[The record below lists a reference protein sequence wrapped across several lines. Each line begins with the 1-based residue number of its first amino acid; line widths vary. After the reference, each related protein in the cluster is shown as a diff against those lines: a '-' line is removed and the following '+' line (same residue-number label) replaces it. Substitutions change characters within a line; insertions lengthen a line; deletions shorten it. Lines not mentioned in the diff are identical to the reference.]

1 METTVSDCVVVGFC
15 EVIEALRSSLNETT
29 GEVSVSNAKAILD
42 LALDAV
48 SKHNGTK
55 IESDAIYAYLST
67 VKLG

>member
-15 EVIEALRSSLNETT
+15 EVIEALRYSLTGTT
-29 GEVSVSNAKAILD
+29 GEVSVSNAKAVLE

-55 IESDAIYAYLST
+55 IENDAIYAYLST